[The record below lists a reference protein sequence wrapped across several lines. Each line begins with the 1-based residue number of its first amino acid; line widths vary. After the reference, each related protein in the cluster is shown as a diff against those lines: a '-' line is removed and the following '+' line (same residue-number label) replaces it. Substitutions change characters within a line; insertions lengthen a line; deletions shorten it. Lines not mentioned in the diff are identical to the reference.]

1 VTGITGAVREEYPML
16 AGSVSWLF
24 VRTRRN
30 KRIAPTLRSVL
41 WASLMILL
49 LLGPGCSSE
58 QAGATHDD
66 PVGAYWVGTWSS
78 GQQRPVPVFFPGP
91 YSFHDET
98 LRQIVHISIGG
109 NRLRVRF
116 SNSLGV
122 KPLVID
128 AASIGIQEQGAEIL
142 PASLRELTFGGEPSV
157 TVARGARVLSEPV
170 DLAVPDEADL
180 AVSVYVSGETIPLT
194 MHLQALQMSYISSA
208 GDFTDVADMPVAGT
222 TNSWFWLSGV
232 EVRAHPDTAAVVALG
247 DSITDGAE
255 STIGA
260 NAAYPAVLAHRLLA
274 RYKGRSKMAVLNEGI
289 SGNRVLTD
297 FIGPNAQARLDR
309 DVLTQTGV
317 THVIFLE
324 GINDIGIPELGGSPG
339 ASAEALIA
347 GYKQIIERVHA
358 RGLKIIGGTLLPYER
373 AIYYSAAGEETRKA
387 VNAWIRTSNA
397 FDGIVDFDEVIRDP
411 ANPQRMLPIY
421 DSGDHLHPGDAGYAA
436 MAEAAERVLLAPQGG
451 AGRPEG

>member
-1 VTGITGAVREEYPML
+1 M
-16 AGSVSWLF
+16 AGSVSWISI
-24 VRTRRN
+24 RTRR
-30 KRIAPTLRSVL
+30 KRRIAPVLRGMS

-49 LLGPGCSSE
+49 LLGPGCSAE
-58 QAGATHDD
+58 QAAATDDD
-66 PVGAYWVGTWSS
+66 PAGAYWVGTWSS
-78 GQQRPVPVFFPGP
+78 GQQEPVPGLFPGP
-91 YSFHDET
+91 YIFHDET

-116 SNSLGV
+116 SNSLGL

-157 TVARGARVLSEPV
+157 TVASGARVLSDPV
-170 DLAVPDEADL
+170 DLSFPDEADL
-180 AVSVYVSGETIPLT
+180 AVSVYVSGETNPST
-194 MHLQALQMSYISSA
+194 MHLRALQTSYFSPA
-208 GDFTDVADMPVAGT
+208 GDFTDMADMPVAGT
-222 TNSWFWLSGV
+222 TNSWFWLTGI
-232 EVRAHPDTAAVVALG
+232 EVRAPSDTTAVVALG
-247 DSITDGAE
+247 DSITDGFE

-274 RYKGRSKMAVLNEGI
+274 RYTGSSKIAVLNEGI
-289 SGNRVLTD
+289 GGNRVLTD

-317 THVIFLE
+317 THVIFQE

-339 ASAEALIA
+339 VSAEALIA
-347 GYKQIIERVHA
+347 GYKQVIERVHA
-358 RGLKIIGGTLLPYER
+358 RGLKIIGGTLLPYEG
-373 AIYYSAAGEETRKA
+373 AIFYSAAGEETRKA
-387 VNAWIRTSNA
+387 VNAWIRSSNA

-421 DSGDHLHPGDAGYAA
+421 DSGDHLHLGDAGYAA
-436 MAEAAERVLLAPQGG
+436 MAEAAERVLPV
-451 AGRPEG
+451 P